1 MPHLH
6 VALVSE
12 RPEITLIPLL
22 QLRPQRVLLVATQE
36 RRPVAERLEVLLGHE
51 LPAGTEQ
58 RLIDDLPS
66 HDPQLIHAFAN
77 RLANDLRRLQAT
89 TPNLT
94 ISYHLGDAP
103 RLMALLFQ
111 HALQCCQADGIDV
124 DLTAGALYRLGTG
137 QDPQA
142 FETLA
147 IEPLLDCDLYLL
159 ANGYKRTQACSDH
172 AAWRDAARARRSV
185 TRYLAHHADR
195 LGELLAELAALVRGD
210 SGKPV
215 IVEHATQGPTLDPD
229 AQRQRLS
236 LPPAFPETDALNRL
250 TEAGLLEWSSRAP
263 RRLRFPSLASARYL
277 GGQWLAEYVWLCA
290 QDAGMEAHCGAH
302 LLDLS
307 GRHNDAPT
315 VLDGLALHHNQLLM
329 IACPPFPAR
338 PSGGPCNALHD
349 LYALTDHTAGLAGTR
364 LLVSAGPLDTAR
376 QRANRLGA
384 TVMEGN
390 ELKRLPI
397 RLVQWLETGC
407 WP

>member
-22 QLRPQRVLLVATQE
+22 QLRPERVILVATRQ
-36 RRPVAERLEVLLGHE
+36 RRPVAERLEILLGRE
-51 LPAGTEQ
+51 LPVTTEL
-58 RLIDDLPS
+58 RRIDDLPC
-66 HDPQLIHAFAN
+66 HDPQLVHAFAN
-77 RLANDLRRLQAT
+77 ELADELVRLQAT
-89 TPNLT
+89 TAELT
-94 ISYHLGDAP
+94 VSYHLGDAP
-103 RLMALLFQ
+103 RLTALLFQ
-111 HALQCCQADGIDV
+111 HALQRCQADGIDV

-159 ANGYKRTQACSDH
+159 ANGYKRTQARSDH
-172 AAWRDAARARRSV
+172 ATWREAAESRRPL

-210 SGKPV
+210 SGQPV
-215 IVEHATQGPTLDPD
+215 IVDDAAEGPVLDPD
-229 AQRQRLS
+229 ARYQRLS
-236 LPPAFPETDALNRL
+236 LPPAFPETDALSRL
-250 TEAGLLEWSSRAP
+250 AEAGLIEWSNRSP
-263 RRLRFPSLASARYL
+263 RRLGFVSLLAAQYL
-277 GGQWLAEYVWLCA
+277 SGQWLAEYVWLCA
-290 QDAGMEAHCGAH
+290 RDAGMEAHCGAH

-307 GRHNDAPT
+307 GRHNDAPA
-315 VLDGLALHHNQLLM
+315 VLDVLALHHNQLLM

-349 LYALTDHTAGLAGTR
+349 LHALTDHTAGLAGTR

-384 TVMEGN
+384 AVMEGN
-390 ELKRLPI
+390 VLKRLPV